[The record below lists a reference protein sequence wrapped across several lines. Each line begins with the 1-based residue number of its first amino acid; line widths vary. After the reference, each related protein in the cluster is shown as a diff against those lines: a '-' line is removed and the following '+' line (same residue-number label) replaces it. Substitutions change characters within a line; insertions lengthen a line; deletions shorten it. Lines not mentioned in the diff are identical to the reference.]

1 MGKGTWIAVIVV
13 LLVLLGIGIYAM
25 FNGNTTTLKSNTGS
39 SNNAANQNTISN
51 APAGN
56 LVQISNFAFSSS
68 VLNVKVGDGVT
79 WTNMDS
85 APHTVTSDSGNELA
99 SSMLNEGEIY
109 SHTFSVAGTYA
120 YHCSVHP
127 GMKATI
133 IVS

>member
-39 SNNAANQNTISN
+39 SNNVANQNTVSN

-68 VLNVKVGDGVT
+68 VLNVKVGDSVT

-85 APHTVTSDSGNELA
+85 APHTVTSDSGSELTSA
-99 SSMLNEGEIY
+99 MLNEGEIY